1 MGEIKLG
8 SLFDGSGGFP
18 LAGTFFGIV
27 PVWASEIEPYPIRVT
42 TARFPHM
49 EHLGDITKIDGGS
62 IEPVDIITFGSPCQ
76 DLSIAGKKAGI
87 YDGQR
92 SNLFF
97 EAVRIIKEMRRAT
110 DGKYP
115 RFAVWENVPGAFS
128 SNKGRDFKAVL
139 EALSAIKD
147 PNVGIPEPPNGKWQ
161 HAGAIV
167 GDGYSIAWRV
177 YDAQFW
183 GVPQRRK
190 RIYLITD
197 FRNERAGEILF
208 EPESVRGHFETCQPQ
223 GQGTPDNVKGSVA
236 GSYRAVGID
245 GYNTQVTGDKTITI
259 RAGKSDQDHVG
270 CVCIPNGRSSDCELI
285 CVATQQGGAEIS
297 DNGLCPTITASA
309 GMSGN
314 NQPYI
319 ACHNEHNAVLV
330 CKERA
335 DKPGGGKGILSG
347 ENVAFTLAT
356 HTDEHICY
364 PINTITPL
372 FIEPRQCYT
381 RQSHTAFAK
390 GDTASTLKQR
400 DYKDFTDVIEDRKPN
415 RKYILRRLTPLE
427 CCRLQG
433 FPDWWTDG
441 VDGSDSAKYKMWGN
455 GIALPC
461 AVDVIGRLY
470 DELTNNKNA
479 ETH

>member
-18 LAGTFFGIV
+18 LAGAFFGIV

-128 SNKGRDFKAVL
+128 SNKGQDFKAVL

-147 PNVGIPEPPNGKWQ
+147 TNVVIPGPPNGKWQ

-167 GDGYSIAWRV
+167 GNGYSIAWRV

-197 FRNERAGEILF
+197 FRNERAGKILF
-208 EPESVRGHFETCQPQ
+208 EPESVRGHFETCRTQ
-223 GQGTPDNVKGSVA
+223 GQGTTDNVKGSVA
-236 GSYRAVGID
+236 GSPD
-245 GYNTQVTGDKTITI
+245 G
-259 RAGKSDQDHVG
+259 
-270 CVCIPNGRSSDCELI
+270 ELI

-319 ACHNEHNAVLV
+319 ACH
-330 CKERA
+330 
-335 DKPGGGKGILSG
+335 KG
-347 ENVAFTLAT
+347 
-356 HTDEHICY
+356 HICY
-364 PINTITPL
+364 PINTMVATRWQKDDGRTTFGIGEDGDPEFTLQAGHEHAVCCLNDQGGAVMGVSDKAMTLRAEEHGHQPIAC
-372 FIEPRQCYT
+372 IEPRQCYT
-381 RQSHTAFAK
+381 RQSHTAFAQ

-433 FPDWWTDG
+433 FPDWWTDD

-470 DELTNNKNA
+470 DELTNSKNA